1 LSALGQG
8 SLIKGDSLNR
18 SREATRRCLRCDLTA
33 WARFSLT
40 VPPGPFREFLNARRA
55 FRIVSLGD
63 ADVFGEGLLPTEK
76 FTFLVQQA
84 LLPTHLQT
92 LLSAAEKKLLTAG
105 AHYVAHTVAD
115 SEAVLDSIQA
125 RLKNAN
131 FRMRHHP
138 GAIRP

>member
-1 LSALGQG
+1 MFEV
-8 SLIKGDSLNR
+8 R
-18 SREATRRCLRCDLTA
+18 SDGV
-33 WARFSLT
+33 ARFSLT